1 MWRTDVM
8 KTLKDLFLALLNATL
23 ILVALCLFLGWRMMA
38 TVDTVSDRVTASIA
52 ELTPLRDEIAGVRA
66 ELSGLRADLAA
77 APGTVASA
85 RLQNRLDGLETRLD
99 GMQARMAS
107 LATLPDQLLDRAFET
122 AADRMARGVAE
133 LRGCQPA
140 PGGT

>member
-1 MWRTDVM
+1 M
-8 KTLKDLFLALLNATL
+8 
-23 ILVALCLFLGWRMMA
+23 ALCLFLGWRMMA

-77 APGTVASA
+77 APGTAASA
-85 RLQNRLDGLETRLD
+85 RLQNRLDGLEARLD

-107 LATLPDQLLDRAFET
+107 LATLPDQLLDAPLKPPQTGWRAASPSF
-122 AADRMARGVAE
+122 AAVSRHRAE
-133 LRGCQPA
+133 PRA
-140 PGGT
+140 